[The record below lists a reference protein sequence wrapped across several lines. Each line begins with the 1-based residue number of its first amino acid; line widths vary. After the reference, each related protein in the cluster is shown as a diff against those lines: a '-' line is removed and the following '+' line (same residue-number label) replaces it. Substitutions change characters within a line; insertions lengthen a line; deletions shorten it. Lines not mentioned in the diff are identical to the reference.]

1 MSWDHKQ
8 IGRRATLLRLMGLAA
23 LVAGLIGAGAPR
35 GARAQAERAVIDP
48 ERVGYPRSMA
58 ALGDSITTAF
68 FSNPGQLADAKQ
80 NSWSTGTAAAVN
92 SHYTRTL
99 AMQPAIAGKNHN
111 FAVFGAKMSALAGQ
125 VTQAISSSSE
135 YVTILMGAN
144 DLCTFNEASMT
155 PVATFRTQFSDSLTA
170 LSAGLPDA
178 RILVVGMPDVYKV
191 WEVAHGETQAQNIWT
206 AFQVCQTM
214 LQNPASTA
222 AADVERRERVRQRNL
237 EYNTQLSE
245 VCAQFIHCRYSN
257 ALAASSFQLSDLAED
272 YYHPSIAGQAK
283 LAAAT
288 YAQGF
293 NFSDMAA
300 PVSTARSSRAAGGM
314 YQISIS
320 ATDNAGVAGIEYRL
334 GAGPWQRYQSP
345 LTVAADAEVIYRAVD
360 INGNIEGSRK
370 ALILTKHIF
379 LPFVTRSAAA
389 PAGQSAQD
397 IYSAIMRTIV
407 RSLS

>member
-1 MSWDHKQ
+1 MSWDHKRF
-8 IGRRATLLRLMGLAA
+8 GRRATLLRLLGLAA
-23 LVAGLIGAGAPR
+23 LVAGLVGAGAPR
-35 GARAQAERAVIDP
+35 GARAQSERPVIDP
-48 ERVGYPRSMA
+48 QRVGYPRSMA
-58 ALGDSITTAF
+58 ALGDSITRAF
-68 FSNPGQLADAKQ
+68 LSKPGQIDDAPE
-80 NSWSTGTAAAVN
+80 NSWATGTAAAVN

-99 AMQPAIAGKNHN
+99 AMQPAIAGKNYN
-111 FAVFGAKMSALAGQ
+111 FAVSGAKMSALAGQ
-125 VTQAISSSSE
+125 VTQAISVSSE

-144 DLCTFNEASMT
+144 DVCALSEASMT
-155 PVATFRTQFSDSLTA
+155 PVATFRTQFSDALTA

-178 RILVVGMPDVYKV
+178 RILVVGVPDVYKV
-191 WEVAHGETQAQNIWT
+191 WEVAHGESQAQTIWT

-214 LQNPASTA
+214 FQNPASTA
-222 AADVERRERVRQRNL
+222 AAAVERRARVRQRNL
-237 EYNTQLSE
+237 DYNTQLAE
-245 VCAQFIHCRYSN
+245 VCAQFIHCRYSA
-257 ALAASSFQLSDLAED
+257 ALAASTFQLTDLAED

-288 YAQGF
+288 YTQGF

-345 LTVAADAEVIYRAVD
+345 LTVANDAQVIYRAVD
-360 INGNIEGSRK
+360 INGNIEGSRM
-370 ALILTKHIF
+370 ALILTRHIF
-379 LPFVTRSAAA
+379 LPFVTRSATA
-389 PAGQSAQD
+389 PAGQAAQ
-397 IYSAIMRTIV
+397 IVYSAIMRTIV

>member
-1 MSWDHKQ
+1 MSWDHTRF
-8 IGRRATLLRLMGLAA
+8 GRRAALLRLLGLAA
-23 LVAGLIGAGAPR
+23 LVAGLVGAGAPR
-35 GARAQAERAVIDP
+35 GAGAQAERPVIDP

-68 FSNPGQLADAKQ
+68 FSNPGNIQDAPE

-92 SHYTRTL
+92 SHYTRIL
-99 AMQPAIAGKNHN
+99 AAQPAIAGKNSN
-111 FAVFGAKMSALAGQ
+111 LAVFGAKVSALAGQ

-144 DLCTFNEASMT
+144 DVCTFNEAGMT
-155 PVATFRTQFSDSLTA
+155 AVTTFRSQFSDALTA

-178 RILVVGMPDVYKV
+178 RILVVGLPDVYKV
-191 WEVAHGETQAQNIWT
+191 WQVAHGETQAQQIWT
-206 AFQVCQTM
+206 TFQVCQTM
-214 LQNPASTA
+214 LQNPASMAT
-222 AADVERRERVRQRNL
+222 ADVERRARVRQRNL
-237 EYNTQLSE
+237 DYNTQLAE

-257 ALAASSFQLSDLAED
+257 ALAASSFLLTDLAQD

-300 PVSTARSSRAAGGM
+300 PVSTARSSRASGGM
-314 YQISIS
+314 YQLSIS
-320 ATDNAGVAGIEYRL
+320 ASDDAGVAGIEYRL
-334 GAGPWQRYQSP
+334 AAGPWQRYQSP
-345 LTVAADAEVIYRAVD
+345 LSVAADAEVIYRAVD
-360 INGNIEGSRK
+360 SNGNIEGSRM

-379 LPFVTRSAAA
+379 LPLV
-389 PAGQSAQD
+389 
-397 IYSAIMRTIV
+397 IK
-407 RSLS
+407 